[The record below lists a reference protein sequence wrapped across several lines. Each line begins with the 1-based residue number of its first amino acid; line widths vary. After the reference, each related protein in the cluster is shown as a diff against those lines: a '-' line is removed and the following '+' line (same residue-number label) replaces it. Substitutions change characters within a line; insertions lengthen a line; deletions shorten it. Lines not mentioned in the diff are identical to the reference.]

1 MQLSAIIP
9 VRNEE
14 EILKES
20 CEIFAAEFDRV
31 VGPGAWQFVLVENG
45 SRDSTPQIIDE
56 ICEWLPDTI
65 SLTLKRPNIGDALL
79 EGMLAAEGAW
89 TMILNADHLWDAP
102 FFDWS
107 WAHREAYDLIL
118 GSKRA
123 DPTINRQDNY
133 RRILSAGLNGILNYL
148 FDFMGADTHGMKLMK
163 TEPLRAI
170 ARQCVMRRGQ
180 FDTELT
186 IRALRAGLWVAEAP
200 IPYEEKRSPRN
211 LMIKKIG
218 QNVYDLFRLRR
229 VLQSVPY
236 EGQLRY
242 RRVCRED
249 LTDQPVVD
257 HVWPSRVV
265 PGGR

>member
-1 MQLSAIIP
+1 MQLSVVIP

-14 EILKES
+14 AILKES

-45 SRDSTPQIIDE
+45 SVDSTPQIIE
-56 ICEWLPDTI
+56 QICQSSPSTI
-65 SLTLKRPNIGDALL
+65 SLTLKRPNIGNSLRV
-79 EGMLAAEGAW
+79 GMLAAEGRW
-89 TMILNADHLWDAP
+89 TMILNADHLWDPP

-107 WAHREAYDLIL
+107 WAHRDSYDLIL

-123 DPTINRQDNY
+123 DPTINRQDSY

-148 FDFMGADTHGMKLMK
+148 FDFMGADSHGMKLMK
-163 TEPLRAI
+163 TEPMRAI
-170 ARQCVMRRGQ
+170 ARQCIMRRGQ
-180 FDTELT
+180 FDTELA

-200 IPYEEKRSPRN
+200 IPYEEKRKPRN
-211 LMIKKIG
+211 LMIKKIS

-236 EGQLRY
+236 EGHLRY
-242 RRVCRED
+242 RRVCRDD
-249 LTDQPVVD
+249 LTEQPVVRQ
-257 HVWPSRVV
+257 VRPSRAIS
-265 PGGR
+265 GG